1 MKHLQTALCLALLAA
16 PAACGRETPDRLE
29 VDLKPGRHELVDNL
43 IVIPPRQ
50 GNGIGPLAR
59 AVGVFTLE
67 GRCLILRT
75 DEAPTTPI
83 LVGRSVKL
91 SRDGLRINGR
101 DLAWG
106 SEVRF
111 PVSGGPVTVAALK
124 GGDCPIAGQ
133 FVRAPE

>member
-1 MKHLQTALCLALLAA
+1 M
-16 PAACGRETPDRLE
+16 
-29 VDLKPGRHELVDNL
+29 KPGRHELVDNL

-75 DEAPTTPI
+75 AEAPTTPI
-83 LVGRSVKL
+83 LVGRSVTL
-91 SRDGLRINGR
+91 SRGGLRINER
-101 DLAWG
+101 DFPWG

-111 PVSGGPVTVAALK
+111 PVSGGPVTVAALE
-124 GGDCPIAGQ
+124 GGSCPTTGQ